1 MVGDSL
7 YRSSSFRLS
16 DGRRGLDDSCIRRLR
31 SVLLSRLDFWDNP
44 GLGVSRD
51 FFCDA
56 VDSVVRLSGLS
67 NFLFCPSFQFAG
79 ENTGYM
85 SRIRILPEAVANRI
99 AAGEVVE
106 RPASVVKELLEN
118 ALDAGAKTIRVE
130 VEAGGKR
137 MIRIIDDGHGMSHD
151 DALLA
156 FERHA
161 TSKLRSAD
169 DLLSIPTLGFRG
181 EALPTIAAVSRLLLE
196 TRAEEDAEGT
206 RVEFAGGKLV
216 NVKPAGLPAGT
227 TVSVAD
233 LFYSV
238 PARRKFLKSD
248 TTELGHIA
256 SLVTHYALANP
267 GRQFVLTTPTQQIV
281 DCSPVERLAERVYQL
296 FGKQSFDELI
306 EIPVVSAAFRA
317 AITEPELEPA
327 EEKARLTVYGFTSRP
342 EIQRPNRNGIYIF
355 VNRRLV
361 RDRLILHAIHE
372 AYRNILPSNV
382 FPATLLFLEMPYD
395 EVDVNVHPAKIEVR
409 FRRSQFV
416 HDFTR
421 DAIRQALMSAR
432 PIASFAAAAAASGA
446 LQNANTSAA
455 SLSNAPSMDPTAP
468 SIVPRA
474 IIPAME
480 EIGLGSGVGSDGGF
494 DLTSAP
500 LQPIEQR
507 FVFPAG
513 PESLVESSA
522 AFGAPSLAS
531 EPPAP
536 NWAANFA
543 AGNGSAP
550 ATLPHPDQIADL
562 KPLGQVSSSFIVAV
576 NGEGLWL
583 VDQHVAHER
592 VLFEQHLEARR
603 AGKVE
608 SQRMLM
614 PMILELSPRQL
625 VIYEKIAE
633 ELSAN
638 GFEVELM
645 GPRSVAIQA
654 APAGITGSD
663 AEKLLTEILDGIE
676 RENAAISIE
685 TLQAKIAASTACH
698 AAIKVNMPLDQTKME
713 WLLAALAKTD
723 CPMSCPHG
731 RPVVLRYSIK
741 EIEKAFHRI

>member
-1 MVGDSL
+1 
-7 YRSSSFRLS
+7 
-16 DGRRGLDDSCIRRLR
+16 
-31 SVLLSRLDFWDNP
+31 
-44 GLGVSRD
+44 
-51 FFCDA
+51 
-56 VDSVVRLSGLS
+56 
-67 NFLFCPSFQFAG
+67 
-79 ENTGYM
+79 M

-267 GRQFVLTTPTQQIV
+267 GRQFILTTPTQQIV

-296 FGKQSFDELI
+296 FGRQSFDELI
-306 EIPVVSAAFRA
+306 EIPAVPAAFRA

-327 EEKARLTVYGFTSRP
+327 EEKARLTVYGFSSRP
-342 EIQRPNRNGIYIF
+342 EVQRPNRNGIYIF

-421 DAIRQALMSAR
+421 DSIRQALMSAR
-432 PIASFAAAAAASGA
+432 PIASFAAAASGTS
-446 LQNANTSAA
+446 QNPNVSSAV
-455 SLSNAPSMDPTAP
+455 LSNAPSMDPTAP

-494 DLTSAP
+494 DLSSAP
-500 LQPIEQR
+500 LQPSEQR
-507 FVFPAG
+507 FAFEPG
-513 PESLVESSA
+513 A
-522 AFGAPSLAS
+522 AFGAPSVAA

-543 AGNGSAP
+543 GANGDAP

-633 ELSAN
+633 ELAAN
-638 GFEVELM
+638 GFEVEPM

-713 WLLAALAKTD
+713 WLLTALAKTD

>member
-1 MVGDSL
+1 
-7 YRSSSFRLS
+7 
-16 DGRRGLDDSCIRRLR
+16 
-31 SVLLSRLDFWDNP
+31 
-44 GLGVSRD
+44 
-51 FFCDA
+51 
-56 VDSVVRLSGLS
+56 
-67 NFLFCPSFQFAG
+67 
-79 ENTGYM
+79 M

-118 ALDAGAKTIRVE
+118 ALDADAKAIRVE

-137 MIRIIDDGHGMSHD
+137 MIRVIDDGHGMTHD

-169 DLLSIPTLGFRG
+169 DLMSIATLGFRG
-181 EALPTIAAVSRLLLE
+181 EAMPTIAAVSRLLLE
-196 TRAEEDAEGT
+196 TRDAAEPEGT

-216 NVKPAGLPAGT
+216 GVKSAGLPAGT

-238 PARRKFLKSD
+238 PARRKFLKSE

-267 GRQFVLTTPTQQIV
+267 GKQFVLTTPTQQIV
-281 DCSPVERLAERVYQL
+281 DCAPVERLADRVYQL
-296 FGKQSFDELI
+296 FGKQALDELV
-306 EIPVVSAAFRA
+306 EIPTASAAFRA
-317 AITEPELEPA
+317 AITEPELDPS
-327 EEKARLTVYGFTSRP
+327 EETARISVYGFTSRP
-342 EIQRPNRNGIYIF
+342 EIQRPNRNGIYVF

-372 AYRNILPSNV
+372 AYRNILPGNV
-382 FPATLLFLEMPYD
+382 FPATLLFLEMPYG

-421 DAIRQALMSAR
+421 DAIRQVLMGAR
-432 PIASFAAAAAASGA
+432 PIASFAAAAGVG
-446 LQNANTSAA
+446 
-455 SLSNAPSMDPTAP
+455 APSSATPMNGSESDGVAGGKAQITPGNG
-468 SIVPRA
+468 IEVPRA
-474 IIPAME
+474 VIPALQ

-494 DLTSAP
+494 DLAGAP
-500 LQPIEQR
+500 QRPVPQR
-507 FVFPAG
+507 FSFDSGSSFAAGLVAPA
-513 PESLVESSA
+513 SLPA
-522 AFGAPSLAS
+522 LS
-531 EPPAP
+531 EP

-543 AGNGSAP
+543 AAGSETP
-550 ATLPHPDQIADL
+550 ARLPHPDEIADL

-576 NGEGLWL
+576 NGEGLWI

-614 PMILELSPRQL
+614 PMILELAPRQL

-638 GFEVELM
+638 GFEVEPM

-654 APAGITGSD
+654 VPAGVANSD

-713 WLLAALAKTD
+713 WLLGALAKTD

-731 RPVVLRYSIK
+731 RPVVLRYSVK
-741 EIEKAFHRI
+741 EIERAFHRI